1 MWILPVYATVLSIWA
16 ALHSWHD
23 GQPRL
28 NLRGTI
34 LTGKRLQPS
43 NVDFF
48 GGIPFA
54 EPPVAE
60 YRFSPPRPKLSL
72 SPLRSFNARNYGP
85 QCLQRGSDADMSED
99 CLTLNIFRPSGSD
112 KDSSL
117 PVMVW
122 IYGGGF
128 NSGASSLYDG
138 APFIEKSVARGTPIV
153 FVSMNYRV
161 GPLGFPQGPEAVQR
175 GALNLGLHDQWVA
188 LEWVQNNIASFG
200 GDPRK
205 VTVLGQ
211 SAGALSASHHYLNEK
226 FSTVAR
232 AAIFQSGTGSTLPVF
247 DGYRATPSWILFAN
261 DTRSCATASPNN
273 TFPCLISADSSDL
286 RAGLNAAFAIE
297 LFPFRPVL
305 DGPEGIL
312 SDHPARRLSHGA
324 GGRVP
329 FMAGTVLDEGTVF
342 LSKDFRAE
350 DIAIWLNANYT
361 PSPLGPDALESGLGK
376 VMSLYPDDPSA
387 GSPFNTGNET
397 FGTGSGYK
405 RGSAILGDLLFQ
417 APRRLWSQTTSAPSY
432 AYIFTE
438 PQPGSDPALGIPHA
452 GELPYFFAK
461 KNGQS
466 NAARLSRAMLDY
478 WISFAVLLTPNDGKG
493 TNRPHWGEYKE
504 TKQLL
509 ELNSNTMGMIPD
521 TYRASSIDLIVNIS
535 DVLSG

>member
-1 MWILPVYATVLSIWA
+1 MWTLPLYAFALSICQWA
-16 ALHSWHD
+16 ALHSCHD

-34 LTGKRLQPS
+34 LTGKRLPS
-43 NVDFF
+43 NLDFF

-54 EPPVAE
+54 EPPVAK
-60 YRFSPPRPKLSL
+60 YRLSPPRPKYSL
-72 SPLRSFNARNYGP
+72 SPLRSFNASNYGFE
-85 QCLQRGSDADMSED
+85 CLQQGTADMSED
-99 CLTLNIFRPSGSD
+99 CLTLNVFRPSGSD

-128 NSGASSLYDG
+128 YRGNSSLYNG
-138 APFIEKSVARGTPIV
+138 APLVEKSVARGTPIV
-153 FVSMNYRV
+153 FVSMNYRL
-161 GPLGFPQGPEAVQR
+161 GPLGFPQGAEAIQR

-188 LEWVQNNIASFG
+188 LEWVQKNIASFG

-205 VTVLGQ
+205 VTVFGE
-211 SAGALSASHHYLNEK
+211 SSGAISTSQHYLNK
-226 FSTVAR
+226 NFSTVAR
-232 AAIFQSGTGSTLPVF
+232 AAIFESGTASSIPVF
-247 DGYRATPSWILFAN
+247 DGYRATPSWILFVN
-261 DTRSCATASPNN
+261 NTRSCATASPNN

-297 LFPFRPVL
+297 TFPFRPVL

-312 SDHPARRLSHGA
+312 NDHPAKRLSHGA

-329 FMAGTVLDEGTVF
+329 LMAGTVLDEGTMF
-342 LSKDFRAE
+342 LPEDFQTE

-361 PSPLGPDALESGLGK
+361 PSPLGPDVLKSGLDK

-397 FGTGSGYK
+397 FGTGPGYK
-405 RGSAILGDLLFQ
+405 RGSAILGDMMFQ
-417 APRRLWSQTTSAPSY
+417 APRRHWSQTTSAPSY

-438 PQPGSDPALGIPHA
+438 PQTNSDPALGVYHSS
-452 GELPYFFAK
+452 ELYYIFAK
-461 KNGQS
+461 KNGES

-478 WISFAVLLTPNDGKG
+478 WISFAVSLTPNDGKG

-509 ELNSNTMGMIPD
+509 ELNGNAMGMIPD
-521 TYRASSIDLIVNIS
+521 TYRASSIDLIANMS
-535 DVLSG
+535 DVLSW